1 MASMEN
7 KTASVSEFI
16 LVGFTSI
23 RWLQIL
29 LFLLLLIT
37 YLLTLVGNIL
47 IISITLLDHRL
58 QTPMYFF
65 LRNFSLLEIG
75 FTSSSIPKV
84 LFNLASGTNTISVA
98 GCFAQSFFYFIVGT
112 TEFFLLAMMSFDRYV
127 AICNP
132 LRYMMIMNSRFCTQL
147 VLGSWIFSFMYLIVP
162 LVLLF
167 RLPFCGPNVINH
179 FFCDNIPLVKL
190 ACTNTQSLELLD
202 FFLATFSVLGT
213 LTVTIVSYV
222 KIISSIMHIPSS
234 AGKQKA
240 FSTCASHI
248 TVVFITY
255 GSCIFMYVKPAKN
268 GSLDLSKMVG
278 VLNNVVSPLLNP
290 FIYSLRNKQVKE
302 ALKDVIEQ
310 RRMFSRL
317 SK

>member
-1 MASMEN
+1 MEN
-7 KTASVSEFI
+7 KTAFVSEFI
-16 LVGFTSI
+16 LVGFTDI

-29 LFLLLLIT
+29 LFLILLIT
-37 YLLTLVGNIL
+37 YLLTLLGNIV
-47 IISITLLDHRL
+47 IISITLVDHRL

-65 LRNFSLLEIG
+65 LRNFSLLEIS

-84 LFNLASGTNTISVA
+84 LFNLASGSNTISLA

-112 TEFFLLAMMSFDRYV
+112 AEFFLLATMSFDRYV

-132 LRYMMIMNSRFCTQL
+132 LRYMTIMNGRFCIQL
-147 VLGSWIFSFMYLIVP
+147 VLGSWIISFLYLIVP

-167 RLPFCGPNVINH
+167 RLPFCGPNIINH
-179 FFCDNIPLVKL
+179 FFCDNVPLIKL
-190 ACTNTQSLELLD
+190 ACTNTTFLELLD

-222 KIISSIMHIPSS
+222 KIISAIMRIPSTS
-234 AGKQKA
+234 GRQKA

-255 GSCIFMYVKPAKN
+255 GSCIFMYVKPAQS
-268 GSLDLSKMVG
+268 GGLDFSKTVG
-278 VLNNVVSPLLNP
+278 VLNNIVSPLLNP

-302 ALKDVIEQ
+302 ALKDVVGQ
-310 RRMFSRL
+310 RRMFSRIT
-317 SK
+317 KR